1 MKTNTSQPNSFTNR
15 ISQIWE
21 TLTRPHKS
29 ITDVGEQ
36 RTASL
41 ASSITLSILTLI
53 VVGFIASTLRGGFA
67 NAIGNF
73 GAPMAL
79 LPIAYFFSR
88 SRYYKVGIFVFSLAF
103 SAAAYAGI
111 IRLGNSADIP
121 VYIYGFVPISLI
133 VASSFLSPWAVFL
146 LTGLNIGAFLSL
158 SLFGVSLPDNF
169 GALAGVT
176 TTIGVVLIVLTNFR
190 NRIEAYRLEEVKDVN
205 RELEN
210 LTSTLEERV
219 ATRTDELSARS
230 AELETRSKELE
241 EANSNIRRRASQFEA
256 LAQVSHSITSIRNL
270 HELLPH
276 VATVISDY
284 YGFYHVGIFLVDEAN
299 EYAFLTA
306 TNSKGGQRM
315 LERQHRLK
323 VGEQGIVGSVT
334 GTGEPRIALDVGADA
349 TYFNN
354 LDLPETH
361 SEMALPLRSG
371 DKIIGALDVQS
382 KESGA
387 FTDEDVQTL
396 SLLADQVSLA
406 IENARLFEDSTKSL
420 SELQMVLR
428 QSTRDAWKNITRQKD
443 LLGYRYNTIGASP
456 LKEPVKL
463 TDSGKG
469 KGKAREKEAGRIVVP
484 IELRGEV
491 IGNLVVQSPTKDEWN
506 EDEQDL
512 IKAVAE
518 RVALS
523 AENARLFE
531 ETTLR
536 AERERLVS
544 EITGKI
550 RSNNDPQTMIETA
563 VNELKNV
570 LGASRVEIVPQS
582 AGKAGRNDPKV

>member
-1 MKTNTSQPNSFTNR
+1 MMKTNKALPNSFTNW
-15 ISQIWE
+15 ISQIWQ

-29 ITDVGEQ
+29 ITEVGEQ
-36 RTASL
+36 RTANL
-41 ASSITLSILTLI
+41 ASSITLSLLILI
-53 VVGFIASTLRGGFA
+53 VIGFFTSALRGGFA
-67 NAIGNF
+67 NAIVNF
-73 GAPMAL
+73 GAPMVL
-79 LPIAYFFSR
+79 LPVAYSFSR
-88 SRYYKVGIFVFSLAF
+88 SRYYRAGIFVFSLAF
-103 SAAAYAGI
+103 SSAAYAGI
-111 IRLGNSADIP
+111 IRLGDGADIP
-121 VYIYGFVPISLI
+121 VYMYAFVPISLI
-133 VASSFLSPWAVFL
+133 VASSFLSSWAVFL
-146 LTGLNIGAFLSL
+146 LTGLNVGAFLSL
-158 SLFGVSLPDNF
+158 SLFGIPLPANY
-169 GALAGVT
+169 GAIAGVT
-176 TTIGVVLIVLTNFR
+176 TTIGMVLIVLTNFR
-190 NRIEAYRLEEVKDVN
+190 NRIEAYRLEEVKN
-205 RELEN
+205 INQELKN
-210 LTSTLEERV
+210 LTANLEERV
-219 ATRTDELSARS
+219 ATRTNELSARS
-230 AELETRSKELE
+230 TELETRSRELE
-241 EANSNIRRRASQFEA
+241 TANINLQRRASQFEA
-256 LAQVSHSITSIRNL
+256 LAQVSQSITSIRNL

-276 VATVISDY
+276 VAAVISDF
-284 YGFYHVGIFLVDEAN
+284 YGFYHVGIFLIDETN

-334 GTGEPRIALDVGADA
+334 GTGQPRIALDVGGDA
-349 TYFNN
+349 IYFNN
-354 LDLPETH
+354 PDLPETH

-371 DKIIGALDVQS
+371 GKIIGALDVQS
-382 KESGA
+382 KETGA

-406 IENARLFEDSTKSL
+406 IENARLFEDSNKTL
-420 SELQMVLR
+420 SDLQMVLR
-428 QSTRDAWKNITRQKD
+428 QSTQDAWKSITKQWG
-443 LLGYRYNTIGASP
+443 LLGYRYNTMGASP

-463 TDSGKG
+463 TDLG
-469 KGKAREKEAGRIVVP
+469 KGKAKKKDSDRIVVP

-491 IGNLVVQSPTKDEWN
+491 IGNLVVQAPKKIEWN

-570 LGASRVEIVPQS
+570 LGASRVEIIPQS
-582 AGKAGRNDPKV
+582 TGKPGRKEPKV

>member
-88 SRYYKVGIFVFSLAF
+88 SRYYKAGIFVFSLAF

-406 IENARLFEDSTKSL
+406 IENDRLFEDSNKTL

-428 QSTRDAWKNITRQKD
+428 QSTREAWKSITKQQG

-463 TDSGKG
+463 TNSGND
-469 KGKAREKEAGRIVVP
+469 KGKAREKEAGRIIVP

-491 IGNLVVQSPTKDEWN
+491 IGNLVVQSPTKDDWN
-506 EDEQDL
+506 ED
-512 IKAVAE
+512 
-518 RVALS
+518 
-523 AENARLFE
+523 
-531 ETTLR
+531 
-536 AERERLVS
+536 
-544 EITGKI
+544 
-550 RSNNDPQTMIETA
+550 
-563 VNELKNV
+563 
-570 LGASRVEIVPQS
+570 
-582 AGKAGRNDPKV
+582 

>member
-1 MKTNTSQPNSFTNR
+1 
-15 ISQIWE
+15 
-21 TLTRPHKS
+21 
-29 ITDVGEQ
+29 
-36 RTASL
+36 
-41 ASSITLSILTLI
+41 
-53 VVGFIASTLRGGFA
+53 
-67 NAIGNF
+67 
-73 GAPMAL
+73 
-79 LPIAYFFSR
+79 
-88 SRYYKVGIFVFSLAF
+88 
-103 SAAAYAGI
+103 
-111 IRLGNSADIP
+111 
-121 VYIYGFVPISLI
+121 
-133 VASSFLSPWAVFL
+133 
-146 LTGLNIGAFLSL
+146 
-158 SLFGVSLPDNF
+158 
-169 GALAGVT
+169 
-176 TTIGVVLIVLTNFR
+176 
-190 NRIEAYRLEEVKDVN
+190 
-205 RELEN
+205 
-210 LTSTLEERV
+210 
-219 ATRTDELSARS
+219 
-230 AELETRSKELE
+230 
-241 EANSNIRRRASQFEA
+241 
-256 LAQVSHSITSIRNL
+256 
-270 HELLPH
+270 
-276 VATVISDY
+276 
-284 YGFYHVGIFLVDEAN
+284 
-299 EYAFLTA
+299 
-306 TNSKGGQRM
+306 
-315 LERQHRLK
+315 
-323 VGEQGIVGSVT
+323 
-334 GTGEPRIALDVGADA
+334 
-349 TYFNN
+349 
-354 LDLPETH
+354 
-361 SEMALPLRSG
+361 
-371 DKIIGALDVQS
+371 LDVQS